1 MRRAYGLICHVT
13 VTVNRSD
20 GQSRQFH
27 FIRRLASGGGCI
39 WLKLRQRSV
48 LHCQFAGRDADAMV
62 KNRQRVDD
70 LIDVLVWIRR
80 RIKGLRSNAS
90 GRRLAPDPAESAAS
104 EGGIY
109 GGRHKEVVT

>member
-1 MRRAYGLICHVT
+1 MT

-39 WLKLRQRSV
+39 WLKLQQRSV

-80 RIKGLRSNAS
+80 RMKGSAVKRKRAKTGARPSRE
-90 GRRLAPDPAESAAS
+90 RRF
-104 EGGIY
+104 
-109 GGRHKEVVT
+109 